1 MAGTSENSPGKIN
14 QVLLLPEN
22 GGWDFKCP
30 ELCIIFVQLI
40 TQTKAKKVGCMESL
54 TVFFLLADSQSL

>member
-14 QVLLLPEN
+14 QVLLVPEN

-30 ELCIIFVQLI
+30 ELCIIFVQ
-40 TQTKAKKVGCMESL
+40 
-54 TVFFLLADSQSL
+54 